1 MSCLCSGILFA
12 DIACYPISHNPQE
25 GELVPTE
32 KIELN
37 LGGCASNA
45 AFALAKLGA
54 PVTLAGCVSD
64 DALSDFV
71 VRAVSVP
78 LINSDFL
85 QRVPGMCPGTAMH
98 INVQN
103 QDRRFITTTGAN
115 DKFIFD
121 DTLFDFVKTAAPN
134 PAGRKVL
141 YIGGFFMLRG
151 LENLRSI
158 EFLQAAREH
167 GWTIVLDVVLNGQR
181 DYWHILEPF
190 LPLADF
196 FMPNEHEG
204 EKITGCADP
213 YEQAKVFRNVGA
225 KTVIITQG
233 SVGTLCFSDA
243 DNFRSGVYPIEYIS
257 GSGSGDA
264 FCAGFIA
271 AQLEGLDLRN
281 AVRWGSAVGASSV
294 RGISTTGTVFNR
306 EELLTF
312 LGKHELVF
320 EDI

>member
-12 DIACYPISHNPQE
+12 DIACYPISHNPLE

-37 LGGCASNA
+37 LGGCASNT
-45 AFALAKLGA
+45 AFDLARLGV

-64 DALSDFV
+64 DGLSDFIV
-71 VRAVSVP
+71 KTVSVP
-78 LINSDFL
+78 LVDSSYL
-85 QRVPGMCPGTAMH
+85 QRVSGLCPGTAMH

-115 DKFIFD
+115 DRFVFD
-121 DTLFDFVKTAAPN
+121 ERLFDYIKNAEPN
-134 PAGRKVL
+134 SKGCKVL

-151 LENLRSI
+151 LENLRSV
-158 EFLQAAREH
+158 EFLQTAREH
-167 GWTIVLDVVLNGQR
+167 GWRIVLDVVLNGQR
-181 DYWHILEPF
+181 DYWNILEPF

-196 FMPNEHEG
+196 FLPNEHEG
-204 EKITGCADP
+204 EKVTGCADP
-213 YEQAKVFRNVGA
+213 YEQAKAFRCAGA
-225 KTVIITQG
+225 KTVLITQG
-233 SVGTLCFSDA
+233 SEGTLCFSDT
-243 DNFRSGVYPIEYIS
+243 DNFRSGVYPIDYVS

-264 FCAGFIA
+264 FGAGFIA
-271 AQLEGLDLRN
+271 ALLEGLELRD

-306 EELLTF
+306 EDLLSF
-312 LGKHELVF
+312 LSRHELVF